1 MGGVA
6 AGALR
11 EGGSVMTYYGNK
23 ELARSFRTVRANT
36 LAVAED
42 IPEPSYGFRPAPETR
57 SVAEILKH
65 VVFSAR
71 GAYDAHAVR
80 KINTYVGV
88 DFRALARERQQQE
101 QQVMTKPEILDA
113 LRRDGE
119 AWAKYLDSVPETEL
133 ADLIPFPEG
142 AEPPVK
148 SRFEMLLSAKEHEMH
163 HRAQLMVIERLLGIL
178 PHLTRRRMEYA
189 ARAAAPKPAGS

>member
-1 MGGVA
+1 MV
-6 AGALR
+6 
-11 EGGSVMTYYGNK
+11 YYGNR
-23 ELARSFRTVRANT
+23 ELARSFRTVRSNT

-42 IPEPSYGFRPAPETR
+42 IPEAQYGFRPAPDAR

-65 VVFSAR
+65 LIFSAR

-80 KINTYVGV
+80 RVKTYVGV
-88 DFRALARERQQQE
+88 DFPALARERQQQE
-101 QQVMTKPEILDA
+101 QQVMTKPDILAA
-113 LRRDGE
+113 LRQDGE
-119 AWAKYLDSVPETEL
+119 AWAKYLDTVSETEL

-148 SRFEMLLSAKEHEMH
+148 SRFEMLLSTKEHEMH
-163 HRAQLMVIERLLGIL
+163 HRAQLMVIERLLGIV

-189 ARAAAPKPAGS
+189 ARAAAAKPAGS